1 MTRTLRIAL
10 LLLWVELGIL
20 VLLLPWTEWWS
31 MNYFLR
37 FNGFAMLI
45 QNPYVRGAISGLGI
59 INVLLAVQSFRN
71 RTLPVA
77 ART

>member
-1 MTRTLRIAL
+1 
-10 LLLWVELGIL
+10 
-20 VLLLPWTEWWS
+20 
-31 MNYFLR
+31 
-37 FNGFAMLI
+37 MLI

-59 INVLLAVQSFRN
+59 VNVLLAVQSFRN

>member
-37 FNGFAMLI
+37 FNAFATLV
-45 QNPYVRGAISGLGI
+45 QNPYVRGAISGIGVL
-59 INVLLAVQSFRN
+59 NVLLALQSFRYRN
-71 RTLPVA
+71 VPVA
-77 ART
+77 ARP

>member
-10 LLLWVELGIL
+10 LLLWFELGIIL
-20 VLLLPWTEWWS
+20 ILLPWTEWWAV
-31 MNYFLR
+31 NYFLR
-37 FNGFAMLI
+37 YNTFAMLI
-45 QNPYVRGAISGLGI
+45 QNPFIRGAISGLGVM
-59 INVLLAVQSFRN
+59 NVLLAVQSFRT